1 MPVEYG
7 IGVYGRM
14 PTELSG
20 ALPVKAQCL
29 PFSQIPHTTKLFSD
43 FLSHP
48 PKVQKFYPRS
58 AYFGEWLK
66 DEAGRIRYDDARRS
80 VVSAILERQNRSW
93 GASVKMLENIAR
105 FRRGAA
111 VAVTGQ
117 QVGLFGGPAYS
128 IYKALTA
135 VKLAEE
141 ATRAGVETVPV
152 FWLATE
158 DHDLAEVSHVSVPG
172 EGGRLTE
179 LRTTT
184 HGVEDAPVGTI
195 AFGREIEEVVGQA
208 SSLLGE
214 TEASEMLRGAYR
226 PGETFGSAFA
236 RLFAKLFGD
245 WGLVLLDPQD
255 GEFHAMA
262 SPVFH
267 AAIERAGELD
277 DALLARGKDLESA
290 GYHQQVKVTA
300 SSTLLFAIRDG
311 VRTPV
316 HRKANGPQGMFLVGE
331 EKISQIDLLRQI
343 DTEPESFSANVLLRP
358 VMQDTLLPT
367 LTYAGG
373 AAEVA
378 YFAQG
383 AVVYEQLLGRVTPV
397 VPRFSATIVE
407 EKPKALLERY
417 RLSLPDLF
425 SGPEAVRERLSKRAL
440 PQEIQAALD
449 QADAGLE
456 KSVSSIRNALER
468 LDKTLVEAT
477 ERSERKM
484 KYQLNKLRARA
495 GRAELQR
502 NEVLAR
508 HADMLSQVLYPEKN
522 LQEREVG
529 GIYFVGRY
537 GRELLQGLYETIH
550 TDCLDHQ
557 VITL

>member
-1 MPVEYG
+1 M
-7 IGVYGRM
+7 
-14 PTELSG
+14 
-20 ALPVKAQCL
+20 KAQCL

-43 FLSHP
+43 FLSHS
-48 PKVQKFYPRS
+48 PKVQEFYPRS

-66 DEAGRIRYDDARRS
+66 DEAGRIRYDDARRG
-80 VVSAILERQNRSW
+80 VVSSILERQNRGW
-93 GASVKMLENIAR
+93 GASARALENIER

-111 VAVTGQ
+111 VAVSGQ

-141 ATRAGVETVPV
+141 ATRAGIETVPV

-158 DHDLAEVSHVSVPG
+158 DHDLAEVSHVSLPG

-179 LRTTT
+179 LKTTT
-184 HGVEDAPVGTI
+184 HGGEDAPVGSI
-195 AFGREIEEVVGQA
+195 VFGPEIEEVVGRA
-208 SSLLGE
+208 TSLLGE
-214 TEASEMLRGAYR
+214 SEVSEILREAYR
-226 PGETFGSAFA
+226 RGESFGSAFA
-236 RLFAKLFGD
+236 RLFAKVFSD

-255 GEFHAMA
+255 AEFHAIT

-277 DALLARGKDLESA
+277 DALLARGKALESA

-300 SSTLLFAIRDG
+300 SSTLLFAIRNG
-311 VRTPV
+311 VRTPI

-331 EKISQIDLLRQI
+331 EKISQADLLRQV
-343 DTEPESFSANVLLRP
+343 DAEPENFSANVLLRP

-397 VPRFSATIVE
+397 VPRFSATLVE

-417 RLSLPDLF
+417 GLSLPDLF
-425 SGPEAVRERLSKRAL
+425 SGPGAVRERLAKRAL
-440 PQEIQAALD
+440 PQEIHAAFD
-449 QADAGLE
+449 QAEAGLG
-456 KSVSSIRNALER
+456 KSLQSVEYALTR
-468 LDKTLVEAT
+468 LDKTLIEAT
-477 ERSERKM
+477 ERAERKM
-484 KYQLNKLRARA
+484 RYQLNKLRSRAARA
-495 GRAELQR
+495 EFRR

-508 HADMLSQVLYPEKN
+508 HADLLSEALYPKKD
-522 LQEREVG
+522 LQERDVG
-529 GIYFVGRY
+529 GIYFVARY
-537 GRELLQGLYETIH
+537 GSELLRGLYETVH

-557 VITL
+557 VIWFS